1 MLILTIKTKEKES
14 ALEPITLALL
24 LLPFKKVKGLNA
36 KMLYSLFLFKGKI
49 LKAKRENLEFN
60 KFMSLKDI
68 YIISSL

>member
-1 MLILTIKTKEKES
+1 VLILTIKTKEKES